1 MQEPRIGVILD
12 VDLDVDE
19 HSASDEGSAMA
30 HSPLRESSSCAETCE
45 TEPLHTLAASSY
57 RRYIGKQ
64 YSCKEGVVG
73 QLSYNAA
80 VCSLIR
86 RKKLAS

>member
-1 MQEPRIGVILD
+1 MQEPRIGIIFD

-19 HSASDEGSAMA
+19 HSASNEGSAMA
-30 HSPLRESSSCAETCE
+30 DSSLRESSSCTETCE
-45 TEPLHTLAASSY
+45 TEPLYELAASLY
-57 RRYIGKQ
+57 RRYVGQQ

-73 QLSYNAA
+73 ELSNDATTGI
-80 VCSLIR
+80 LIR